1 MLGGALEDD
10 VPIDPEE
17 LPGLFRAI
25 TISTVAWL
33 LEMMK
38 ILGDDGILALRAWW
52 QGRLITL
59 LREASTPKRRRDRR
73 PRQPG
78 QAEVPSA
85 FRDLIQ
91 SLDFHGLGAD
101 DGDAGEQEIPG
112 PQDALDK

>member
-1 MLGGALEDD
+1 
-10 VPIDPEE
+10 
-17 LPGLFRAI
+17 
-25 TISTVAWL
+25 VAWL

-59 LREASTPKRRRDRR
+59 LREASAPKRKRDRR
-73 PRQPG
+73 QRQPG

-91 SLDFHGLGAD
+91 SLDFRGLGAE
-101 DGDAGEQEIPG
+101 DGDSGDQPSPG
-112 PQDALDK
+112 PEDTLGKP